1 MSKSET
7 GLLVERL
14 VATNRDVEDELAN
27 ATRLEQQAAALR
39 KSSPGKIDKAIGEAV
54 SQLLADTEAGLLTP
68 RESFEAAIDITQ
80 YTPSRTTRSEPP
92 VKQWSLDAFDRLAE
106 SQTPVLAA
114 KSYRR
119 GIWSGVSL
127 GSTPRVVI
135 SVARGMGGLPDAHL
149 TFDARKILLSGDGDP
164 SFEKRTS
171 MKLSLLFELGNT
183 AVGGESINELIDNQN
198 VWRERYTCG
207 HGHRTNEGEVR
218 DLIRHAEALA
228 EATSFELVTPNL
240 QLQTRY

>member
-1 MSKSET
+1 MSKGET

-14 VATNRDVEDELAN
+14 VATNRDVEEELAN
-27 ATRLEQQAAALR
+27 AARLERQAEALR

-54 SQLLADTEAGLLTP
+54 SQLMADTEVGLLTP

-92 VKQWSLDAFDRLAE
+92 IKQWSLDAFDRLAE
-106 SQTPVLAA
+106 SQAPVLAA

-127 GSTPRVVI
+127 GGTPRVDI
-135 SVARGMGGLPDAHL
+135 SVAQGMGGLPDAHL
-149 TFDARKILLSGDGDP
+149 TFDARKLLLNRDGDP
-164 SFEKRTS
+164 SLERKTS

-183 AVGGESINELIDNQN
+183 AVGAESINELIGNQT

-207 HGHRTNEGEVR
+207 HGHRTNEGEVS

-228 EATSFELVTPNL
+228 EVTSFELVVPNL
-240 QLQTRY
+240 QPQTRY